1 LAENYNN
8 NSNKRVIIV
17 GIPGVGK
24 TSVISQAAEVLNQKG
39 YKTAVVVFG
48 TAMFEEAKTMG
59 VNDRDE
65 LRKLSIEI
73 QRHLQDMAAKR
84 IAELKDKIVIVDT
97 HIFINTIEGYYP
109 GLPMRLLNI
118 IKPTHIVMVV
128 AEPEEIVNRRKSD
141 ISRHRDI
148 ISAKDVQSELDIS
161 KVMVASCSILT
172 GSPFMI
178 IMNNEN
184 KINEAALNIVRV
196 LTGGNM
202 M

>member
-1 LAENYNN
+1 LAENYN
-8 NSNKRVIIV
+8 NKRVIIV

-24 TSVISQAAEVLNQKG
+24 TSVISLAAKMLNQKG

-48 TAMFEEAKTMG
+48 TAMFEEAKEMG

-65 LRKLSIEI
+65 LRKLSIDM
-73 QRHLQDMAAKR
+73 QRRLQNMTAKR
-84 IAELKDKIVIVDT
+84 IAEMKDNIVIIDT

-109 GLPMRLLNI
+109 GLPMRLLDI
-118 IKPTHIVMVV
+118 IKPTHIVMVA

-148 ISAKDVQSELDIS
+148 ISAKDVQGELDIS

-172 GSPFMI
+172 GSPFI
-178 IMNNEN
+178 IILNNDN
-184 KINEAALNIVRV
+184 KIDEAVLNIVKV
-196 LTGGNM
+196 LAGG
-202 M
+202 